1 MYEPIV
7 MSPAKLLFKNEDI
20 IKKLSGKIES
30 VDYQETFI
38 TQRLSNRIYI
48 RTMENDLRRKVQ
60 NATVKVN
67 RENIY

>member
-38 TQRLSNRIYI
+38 TQRLSNRI